1 MERLPLLVR
10 QRHAHLLY
18 RGTEQI
24 RCITVPNRGGNE
36 AVAADFDA
44 PTERMES
51 ITPLLYQSGYVTIK
65 GYDEMFQ
72 IYTQDIPN
80 AEVRIGMMRSLIP

>member
-24 RCITVPNRGGNE
+24 RCITVPNRG
-36 AVAADFDA
+36 V
-44 PTERMES
+44 TR
-51 ITPLLYQSGYVTIK
+51 LWLYQSGYVTIK